1 MYYLFFEWNIESI
14 FFVYVR
20 VWDREWDKQPDRQT
34 ESDAELQAERGRQTE
49 RGRQRDWDRQTDR
62 QKESL
67 FNDVHLYLTPP
78 MGMPALFLS
87 IVKGQTP
94 KSAITE

>member
-1 MYYLFFEWNIESI
+1 MQSYRQREAGIQREA
-14 FFVYVR
+14 
-20 VWDREWDKQPDRQT
+20 DRET
-34 ESDAELQAERGRQTE
+34 ET
-49 RGRQRDWDRQTDR
+49 DRQTDR

-67 FNDVHLYLTPP
+67 FNDGHLYLTPP

>member
-1 MYYLFFEWNIESI
+1 MQSYGQREAGKQREAD
-14 FFVYVR
+14 R
-20 VWDREWDKQPDRQT
+20 VT
-34 ESDAELQAERGRQTE
+34 ESETNKQT
-49 RGRQRDWDRQTDR
+49 DRQTDR

-67 FNDVHLYLTPP
+67 FNDGHLYLTPP

>member
-1 MYYLFFEWNIESI
+1 MQSYRQREAGKQREA
-14 FFVYVR
+14 
-20 VWDREWDKQPDRQT
+20 DRET
-34 ESDAELQAERGRQTE
+34 E
-49 RGRQRDWDRQTDR
+49 TDR

-67 FNDVHLYLTPP
+67 FNYVHLYLTPP

>member
-1 MYYLFFEWNIESI
+1 MCVCEIESEI
-14 FFVYVR
+14 NVQTYR
-20 VWDREWDKQPDRQT
+20 NTDRQIDRERCRVTGRERQANRERQTERQT
-34 ESDAELQAERGRQTE
+34 ESETN
-49 RGRQRDWDRQTDR
+49 RQTDR